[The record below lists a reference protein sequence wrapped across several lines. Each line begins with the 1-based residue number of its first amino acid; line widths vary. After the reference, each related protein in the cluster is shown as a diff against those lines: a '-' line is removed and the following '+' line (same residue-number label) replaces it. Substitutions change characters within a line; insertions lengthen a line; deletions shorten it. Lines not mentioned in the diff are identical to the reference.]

1 MDYRI
6 ITPSFKL
13 LENLKS
19 RTTSTADS
27 EYEQALFRLVIG
39 VVIILYFIVPWNAE
53 TTQQQSLLSYPNL
66 VILSSYL
73 MAVGIFVS
81 ILVRPASAPF
91 RKLLGILLDIT
102 SLSALLFLTR
112 EEHTPLF
119 VFYLW
124 VVMGNGFRYGI
135 KYLYFSHAAS
145 VIGFSIVLF
154 WGDYWK
160 QNQSVAI
167 SLLFILIA
175 IPLYSSF
182 LLKKLHFAI
191 ASAKQANEAKS
202 RFLANMSHEL
212 RTPLNG
218 VIGMGELLRE
228 TSLSFEQH
236 ELVSSMHTSANTLL
250 ELIENVLDISKIE
263 AGKVII
269 DSKPFD
275 LHSLVNSV
283 IYMLAPMGEIKGLT
297 VSCNIDAETPFSL
310 NGDQP
315 HLRQV
320 LINLI
325 SNAIKFTDHGNVTL
339 KVFQSAGT
347 ENKPRIRFEVTDT
360 GIGISESA
368 QNKIFE
374 NFTQADASS
383 SRSYGGTGLGTT
395 ISRNLV
401 ELMGGEIGL
410 VSQLGKGSTF
420 WFELP
425 FEVIHRANDRL
436 SSEHILLLASE
447 ETAAKIRPSLKNW
460 AIKYEWVRSAAR
472 AFSNLVNAEEENN
485 AFDIV
490 IVDQSCM
497 ADVNPIQFAQMV
509 KAERS
514 LKQVSLILLN
524 SSDSIIESNLINQYY
539 VSTLEEPLEKRLLF
553 NAIHSA
559 QSVKVNDPNVVTLAE
574 HYARQGNAKS
584 LNVLVAEDN
593 LVNQQVL
600 EGILTHVGHHVII
613 SPSGEDTLEI
623 LSKRQGDIDL
633 LILDMNMPEK
643 TGIEVV
649 KELRFL
655 ESKKNIPVI
664 MLTADATPE
673 ARDASLEAGANCF
686 LTKPVDAR
694 VLLEKVAVLTR
705 HLGTK
710 SKYKTK
716 GKNVASLTTLNQSV
730 QIKNSQWFDENILRD
745 LSNLGEGSGFIQS
758 LIKGFIN
765 DGERH
770 IEKIFASEHDDYP
783 AYRESLHALKGS
795 ATELGATSLV
805 DVCLKGEGMKPYDIG
820 TEKMKRNN
828 REVEKTFNL
837 TVAAFQEAV
846 SVETKHSPNSID

>member
-1 MDYRI
+1 MDQRHI
-6 ITPSFKL
+6 IPSFKII
-13 LENLKS
+13 EEIRKRIVKS
-19 RTTSTADS
+19 GDS
-27 EYEQALFRLVIG
+27 ESEQALFRLIIG
-39 VVIILYFIVPWNAE
+39 VAIILYFIVPWSADSSF
-53 TTQQQSLLSYPNL
+53 QQAFSLLLNI
-66 VILSSYL
+66 VILGSYL
-73 MAVGIFVS
+73 LAVGIFAS
-81 ILVRPASAPF
+81 ILIDPSPSPVR
-91 RKLLGILLDIT
+91 RVIGILLDMS
-102 SLSALLFLTR
+102 SLSALLFLTS

-124 VVMGNGFRYGI
+124 VVLGNGFRYGI
-135 KYLYFSHAAS
+135 KYLYISHAVS
-145 VIGFSIVLF
+145 IVGFSTVLI
-154 WGDYWK
+154 WGDYWR
-160 QNQSVAI
+160 QNQSVAL
-167 SLLFILIA
+167 SLLIILIA

-182 LLKKLHFAI
+182 LLKKLHSAI

-236 ELVSSMHTSANTLL
+236 ELVNSMHTSANTLL

-263 AGKVII
+263 AGKLII

-275 LHSLVNSV
+275 LHALVNSV
-283 IYMLAPMGEIKGLT
+283 VYMLAPMGEIKGLT
-297 VSCNIDAETPFSL
+297 VSCNIDAETPYSL

-339 KVFQSAGT
+339 KVFKCAGT

-368 QNKIFE
+368 QDKIFE

-425 FEVIHRANDRL
+425 FEVIHRASDRL
-436 SSEHILLLASE
+436 SGEHILLLAGE

-460 AIKYEWVRSAAR
+460 SIKYEWVRSAAR
-472 AFSNLVNAEEENN
+472 AFSNLVNAEENDN
-485 AFDIV
+485 GFDIV
-490 IVDQSCM
+490 IVDQACM
-497 ADVNPIQFAQMV
+497 EDVNPIQFAQMV

-514 LKQVSLILLN
+514 LKQASLILLN
-524 SSDSIIESNLINQYY
+524 SSDSVIESNLINQYY

-559 QSVKVNDPNVVTLAE
+559 QSVKFHDSNVVTLAE

-600 EGILTHVGHHVII
+600 EGILVHVGHKVIL
-613 SPSGEDTLEI
+613 SRSGEDTLEI
-623 LSKRQGDIDL
+623 LSKQLQDIDL

-673 ARDASLEAGANCF
+673 AREASLDAGANCF

-705 HLGTK
+705 HLGK
-710 SKYKTK
+710 KRKAK
-716 GKNVASLTTLNQSV
+716 RKDFATLATINSTV
-730 QIKNSQWFDENILRD
+730 QIKSSQWFDENVLRD
-745 LSNLGEGSGFIQS
+745 LSSLGEGLGFIQG
-758 LIKGFIN
+758 LIKGFIQ

-770 IEKIFASEHDDYP
+770 IEKIFASEEDDYP

-805 DVCLKGEGMKPYDIG
+805 DVCLKGEKMKPYDIG
-820 TEKMKRNN
+820 TEKMRRNN
-828 REVEKTFNL
+828 REVEKIFNL
-837 TVAAFQEAV
+837 TVVAFQEAV
-846 SVETKHSPNSID
+846 SVETQHSPNSVD

>member
-1 MDYRI
+1 MDQRHI
-6 ITPSFKL
+6 IPSFKII
-13 LENLKS
+13 EEIRRRIVKS
-19 RTTSTADS
+19 GDS
-27 EYEQALFRLVIG
+27 ESEQALFRLIIG
-39 VVIILYFIVPWNAE
+39 VAIILYFIVPWGADS
-53 TTQQQSLLSYPNL
+53 TFQQAFSLPPNI
-66 VILSSYL
+66 VILGSYL
-73 MAVGIFVS
+73 IAVGLFAS
-81 ILVRPASAPF
+81 ILIDPSPSPVR
-91 RKLLGILLDIT
+91 RVIGILLDMS
-102 SLSALLFLTR
+102 SLSALLFLTS

-124 VVMGNGFRYGI
+124 VVLGNGFRYGI
-135 KYLYFSHAAS
+135 KYLYISHAVS
-145 VIGFSIVLF
+145 IVGFSTVLF
-154 WGDYWK
+154 WGDYWR
-160 QNQSVAI
+160 QNQSVAL
-167 SLLFILIA
+167 SLLIILVA

-182 LLKKLHFAI
+182 LLKKLHTAI

-236 ELVSSMHTSANTLL
+236 ELVNSMHTSANTLL

-263 AGKVII
+263 AGKLII

-275 LHSLVNSV
+275 LHALVNSV
-283 IYMLAPMGEIKGLT
+283 VYMLAPMGEIKGLT
-297 VSCNIDAETPFSL
+297 VSCNIDAETPYSL

-339 KVFQSAGT
+339 KVFKCSGT
-347 ENKPRIRFEVTDT
+347 ENKPRVRFEVTDT

-368 QNKIFE
+368 QDKIFE

-425 FEVIHRANDRL
+425 FEVIHRASDRL
-436 SSEHILLLASE
+436 SGEHILLLAGE

-460 AIKYEWVRSAAR
+460 SIKYEWVRSAAR
-472 AFSNLVNAEEENN
+472 AFSNLVNAEEDNN
-485 AFDIV
+485 GFDIV
-490 IVDQSCM
+490 IVDQACM
-497 ADVNPIQFAQMV
+497 EDVNPIQFAQMV

-514 LKQVSLILLN
+514 LKQASLILLN
-524 SSDSIIESNLINQYY
+524 SSDSVIESNLINQYY

-559 QSVKVNDPNVVTLAE
+559 QSVKFHDSNVVTLAE

-600 EGILTHVGHHVII
+600 EGILVHVGHRVIL
-613 SPSGEDTLEI
+613 SRSGEDTLEI
-623 LSKRQGDIDL
+623 LSKQLQDIDL

-673 ARDASLEAGANCF
+673 AREASLDAGANCF

-705 HLGTK
+705 HLGKKRKAKRKDFATL
-710 SKYKTK
+710 
-716 GKNVASLTTLNQSV
+716 ATLNSPV
-730 QIKNSQWFDENILRD
+730 QFKSSQWFDENVLRD
-745 LSNLGEGSGFIQS
+745 LSSLGEGLGFIQG
-758 LIKGFIN
+758 LIKGFIK

-770 IEKIFASEHDDYP
+770 IEKIFASEEDDYP

-805 DVCLKGEGMKPYDIG
+805 DVCLKGEKMKPYDIG
-820 TEKMKRNN
+820 TEKMRRNN
-828 REVEKTFNL
+828 REVEKIFNL
-837 TVAAFQEAV
+837 TVAAFQETV
-846 SVETKHSPNSID
+846 SAETQHSPNSVD